1 MLSQIPIY
9 FNSQIPSLQTTKIP
23 LTIYNN
29 EKAYFCHFPFPP
41 SLSLSL
47 FGIHQRR
54 VTSNICKNVLTDN
67 KTIDAPKNIHMEK
80 QPFDFLENSK
90 VMYEK
95 VCEAVPWFIRPLLK
109 SSILKGIEEHGCQE
123 VTETCLYQVVKQV
136 TPKKHIERT
145 LELLDRHKTA

>member
-1 MLSQIPIY
+1 
-9 FNSQIPSLQTTKIP
+9 LQTTKIP

-41 SLSLSL
+41 SLSL
-47 FGIHQRR
+47 FGYTN
-54 VTSNICKNVLTDN
+54 VEPPPTFAKNVLTDN

-80 QPFDFLENSK
+80 QPFEFLESSK

-95 VCEAVPWFIRPLLK
+95 LCEAVPWFIRPLIR

-136 TPKKHIERT
+136 TPKKHIKRT
-145 LELLDRHKTA
+145 LELLDQHKTT